1 VRGSRHIGHG
11 GGPPAAAY
19 ALGGDRVT
27 RTPDWRSMIPEDF
40 ESIIVAMLAGERLD
54 RYPTAR

>member
-1 VRGSRHIGHG
+1 M
-11 GGPPAAAY
+11 

-40 ESIIVAMLAGERLD
+40 ECITVALLAGERPYP
-54 RYPTAR
+54 YPTAR